1 MGITAY
7 DVDLLERTLKQKPL
21 IKSVMELGSQN
32 LYVNGE
38 QDPPFASEWYN
49 SKGLKYSCIDLGGD
63 NNALKA
69 DLSNPIHIVLKTAT
83 PNGSK
88 LNPTYDLVTDFGTS
102 EHVVQMEK
110 FVSVP
115 FHNGYI
121 NSIYPDGVKSINL
134 GFYNCWVNKHNL
146 LSIGGVMIN
155 VNPKTGHWP
164 GHGYSY
170 YTPEFYKEL
179 CKIAGYKIL
188 LLEEH
193 AAMGN
198 TTDGV
203 NVVCI
208 LEKTMDIFPA
218 FEEFCKLDF
227 RTS

>member
-1 MGITAY
+1 MGVTAY
-7 DVDLLERTLKQKPL
+7 DVDLLERTLKLKPL
-21 IKSVMELGSQN
+21 IKSVIELGSQN

-38 QDPPFASEWYN
+38 QDPPFASEWYI
-49 SKGLKYSCIDLGGD
+49 SKGLQYSCIDLGGD
-63 NNALKA
+63 NGAIKKDLSKELNLVWQPGTPFVA
-69 DLSNPIHIVLKTAT
+69 DLI
-83 PNGSK
+83 
-88 LNPTYDLVTDFGTS
+88 TDFGTS

-110 FVSVP
+110 FTSVP

-121 NSIYPDGVKSINL
+121 NSIYPDGVKDIKL
-134 GFYNCWVNKHNL
+134 GFYNCWLNKHKL
-146 LSIGGVMIN
+146 LNAGGAMVN

-170 YTPEFYKEL
+170 YTQEFYKEL

-203 NVVCI
+203 NVVCV
-208 LEKTMDIFPA
+208 LEKTSEKFPT
-218 FEEFCKLDF
+218 FEQFCKLDF